1 MRKFQMMRTAGLA
14 ILGTAA
20 FAAITPAAAG
30 RCGASLSVDAPTTLA
45 KVARQ
50 CNVNL
55 SQLYE
60 ANPGVDPSNVRPGE
74 HLSIPDEIDR
84 YTIGSGPSTIYGD
97 ADLPDAANGDL
108 VDDPDLFGL
117 EPDYTATIG
126 DFGSSIDDD
135 FGRNS
140 IDRERDGAKLTRARI
155 RVRDARLREPSN
167 SRVWTR
173 NERRPSVAEA
183 RDRYAAAGDRLS
195 YQQMSAM
202 RIQTAGQPDN
212 FVRFASAPTIQAP
225 SLQPRNVSATTKLIE
240 CSNLKQAN
248 GSKIRAVSKII
259 STPDTT
265 FVEIKETPAGDSFDC
280 RLIDANEVSANVNP
294 DGTVPGVPAARF
306 TGPKVLGSSDYRLPD
321 YSKIGPASA
330 PSLAPTVSR
339 PDMVSLSGDVI
350 ASANGCLILQTNDK
364 KIWRLAA
371 APPSGELLGKRVT
384 VWGAEASAQSC
395 GAGPSMIVSHAVYA
409 EPWN

>member
-1 MRKFQMMRTAGLA
+1 MRKIQIMKTAGLA

-55 SQLYE
+55 AQLYE

-84 YTIGSGPSTIYGD
+84 YTIGSGLSTID
-97 ADLPDAANGDL
+97 DRTDIPDAGSGPVSDHPYI
-108 VDDPDLFGL
+108 VS
-117 EPDYTATIG
+117 PDY
-126 DFGSSIDDD
+126 DGSINDD

-140 IDRERDGAKLTRARI
+140 IDRDRDGAQMTRARI
-155 RVRDARLREPSN
+155 RVRDARLAEPSN

-173 NERRPSVAEA
+173 NEQRPNVAEA

-202 RIQTAGQPDN
+202 RIKTAGQPNN
-212 FVRFASAPTIQAP
+212 FVRFASAPTMQAP
-225 SLQPRNVSATTKLIE
+225 SLQPRTVSAKTKLIE

-265 FVEIKETPAGDSFDC
+265 FVEIKETPSGDSFDC
-280 RLIDANEVSANVNP
+280 RLIDATEVSANVNP

-306 TGPKVLGSSDYRLPD
+306 TGPKVLTGSDYRLPD
-321 YSKIGPASA
+321 YSKIGPAA
-330 PSLAPTVSR
+330 TPSLAPTANR